1 MALDDTPDDILRAL
15 TKRVDA
21 IRPLD
26 PVAMTPGA
34 LSAVLGEI
42 SAILTAVF
50 RREGIVSTVVGGS
63 ALALHYPGV
72 FTSNDLDV
80 VLETTTGRTPSRET
94 VATLLEQL
102 GIKKE
107 SGRHWS
113 IGSWLIEFP
122 GGSIDE
128 PVDEVDIGADI
139 IRVLSAEAML
149 VQRLSSFRSTGDTG
163 HAAQAISVLQTGGDS
178 LDMSRLEPLARREDV
193 VRHYNA
199 LRTLALGT
207 PQVPLTDDLLRTL
220 YWELHDQRVS
230 PSDEVRT
237 DSGIVRV
244 ELTRPL
250 PPAITPVNLTVALGG
265 SQ

>member
-1 MALDDTPDDILRAL
+1 MAVDDKQDDVLRAL
-15 TKRVDA
+15 SKRVDA

-26 PVAMTPGA
+26 PVAMAPGA

-42 SAILTAVF
+42 SAILAAVF

-122 GGSIDE
+122 GGGIEE
-128 PVDEVDIGADI
+128 PVDEVGIGADV

-207 PQVPLTDDLLRTL
+207 PQVPLTDDLLRAL
-220 YWELHDQRVS
+220 YWELNDQRVS
-230 PSDEVRT
+230 PITEVRT
-237 DSGIVRV
+237 DSGVVRV
-244 ELTRPL
+244 ESTTPL
-250 PPAITPVNLTVALGG
+250 PPAITAVGPTIAPGG